1 VSDNRPTE
9 PITIRAAKDVVS
21 DIDALASAMDRSRN
35 YIVNQA
41 LQQYLEANAWQI
53 ERIKEGLTAA
63 DEGRV
68 RPAEDVFADT
78 AEGLTK
84 FPVIGRAGRLPGT
97 AEFLVPSLPYLI
109 VYRVDAEVLTIV
121 AVLHTSRDLMRALI
135 TRL

>member
-1 VSDNRPTE
+1 MSDNRPTE

-53 ERIKEGLTAA
+53 ERIKEGLAAA

-68 RPAEDVFADT
+68 RPAEEVFADI
-78 AEGLTK
+78 AAKHGWK
-84 FPVIGRAGRLPGT
+84 R
-97 AEFLVPSLPYLI
+97 
-109 VYRVDAEVLTIV
+109 
-121 AVLHTSRDLMRALI
+121 
-135 TRL
+135 